1 MFVRLVWQ
9 EKSEI
14 GSPGSIPGSTT
25 GPSRRDTNIFP
36 APGADMRQM
45 TLGLFD
51 R

>member
-9 EKSEI
+9 EDRHHEA
-14 GSPGSIPGSTT
+14 PDMFRDPN
-25 GPSRRDTNIFP
+25 GPTHRGINIFP
-36 APGADMRQM
+36 SAGADMRSM

>member
-9 EKSEI
+9 EKRQI
-14 GSPGSIPGSTT
+14 GSPDLFRDTT

>member
-9 EKSEI
+9 EKRQTRTSELFRD
-14 GSPGSIPGSTT
+14 TT
-25 GPSRRDTNIFP
+25 GPSRRGANIFP